1 MMSSWCSGGVFGGTE
16 GTVFPGPKWLTCQ
29 YQIGINGDATL
40 CYWGCMMVNS

>member
-1 MMSSWCSGGVFGGTE
+1 MSSWCSGGVFGGTE